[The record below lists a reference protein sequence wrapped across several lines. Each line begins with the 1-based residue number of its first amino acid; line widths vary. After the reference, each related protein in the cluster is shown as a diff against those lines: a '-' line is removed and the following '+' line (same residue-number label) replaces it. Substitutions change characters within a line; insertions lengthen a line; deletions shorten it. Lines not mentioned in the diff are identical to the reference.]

1 MTIAPG
7 VVQHTASAVIG
18 GAQCQCP
25 GGVVFSLSHSS
36 VAGVLGAFGLISG
49 GGGCNLVARHLVG
62 QITTEPFEGALR
74 NQSQVEVNYMTQ
86 IISKHCITQKSPYR
100 MEISDCFGGGSA
112 VYHSDCS
119 VFEPVFSCLHI
130 SLSKIGEGNLNRPWK
145 QMRRTQGAPAA
156 SLQCVES
163 RIEHRAFAVRCF
175 LERSLR
181 LHLMCHTLL
190 GSAVLGKYE

>member
-1 MTIAPG
+1 MLHNSEELRSYHRP
-7 VVQHTASAVIG
+7 HDR
-18 GAQCQCP
+18 CP
-25 GGVVFSLSHSS
+25 WGCAAHSLCCHRRGPVPVPWRVVFSLPHSS

-49 GGGCNLVARHLVG
+49 VGGCNLVARHLVG
-62 QITTEPFEGALR
+62 QITTEPFDGALR
-74 NQSQVEVNYMTQ
+74 NQSQVEVNYITQ

-145 QMRRTQGAPAA
+145 QMRRTQEG
-156 SLQCVES
+156 STSCE
-163 RIEHRAFAVRCF
+163 
-175 LERSLR
+175 
-181 LHLMCHTLL
+181 
-190 GSAVLGKYE
+190 SAVYRVEN

>member
-1 MTIAPG
+1 MPVPWRGGLLIAPLLCCRSPWG
-7 VVQHTASAVIG
+7 LWAHLWRWRLQPC
-18 GAQCQCP
+18 CQ
-25 GGVVFSLSHSS
+25 
-36 VAGVLGAFGLISG
+36 
-49 GGGCNLVARHLVG
+49 VG